1 MFQYLKNIDFILLL
15 AVVGLIFL
23 GLMALYSSSHPS
35 LDAGFGNNY
44 FLKQVIWILIGFGL
58 IIILYFLPN
67 RWIYASA
74 YYFYGLS
81 LFFLLLVIFVG
92 KMGQGA
98 ERWLQIGP
106 VSFQPSEFAK
116 FATILAVAKF
126 LSRDEANPN
135 HIPDFLIASIFVV
148 VPFALIIRQPDLG
161 TSMVFLAISLPMFF
175 WAGLKLSNL
184 LLIAMPI
191 LIMLASFHFFTFLV
205 LMLILVVYLVLSHRS
220 KLILISNF
228 LLNIVMGLL
237 TPVLWNNLKPYQR
250 NRIKIFLNPESDP
263 RGAGYQIIQSKVAIG
278 SGGGLG
284 KGFMQGSQT
293 QLRFLPEQ
301 HTDFIY
307 AVVGEELGFL
317 GALTG
322 LTLFFVLLI
331 RGVQIASMVKNK
343 FNSIVAI
350 GIVTVIAFH
359 MIINIGMTIGLFPV
373 TGLPLPFISYGGSAM
388 VTNLVMIGI
397 LLNFYKNR
405 YEY

>member
-44 FLKQVIWILIGFGL
+44 FLKQFIWILIGFGL

>member
-148 VPFALIIRQPDLG
+148 VPFTMIIRQPDLG

-191 LIMLASFHFFTFLV
+191 FIILASFHFFTFLV

-343 FNSIVAI
+343 FNSIVAV